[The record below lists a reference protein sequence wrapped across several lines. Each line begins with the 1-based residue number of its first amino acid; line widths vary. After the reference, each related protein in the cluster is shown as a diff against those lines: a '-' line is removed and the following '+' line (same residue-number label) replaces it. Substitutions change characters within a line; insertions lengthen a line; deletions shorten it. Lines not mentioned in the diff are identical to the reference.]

1 MNGWVFAWDGYD
13 PAEEGRREALCTLG
27 NGVFATRGATPDTAA
42 DGVHY
47 PGTYL
52 AGGYN
57 RLASV
62 IEGHALENEDLVNLP
77 NWLPLTFRIDD
88 GPWFALDAVEILFF
102 RQELDLGAGL
112 LRREIRFRD
121 AAGRTSRWRERRLV
135 SMAEPGL
142 AALEV
147 AVTAEDWSGR
157 ITFRSGIDAGVTNAG
172 VPRYAA
178 LASRHLETL
187 EARHLGAD
195 TLFVMSR
202 MVQSGIVVALAART
216 RLLREEAEI
225 AADRATEEAAGDR
238 VHQDIACDIAA
249 GATVTAEKVVAL
261 HSSREPAIS
270 EPGLAAKRGLGDAG
284 GFDALLAPHALAWKH
299 LWEECE
305 IALDSTGNS
314 GTELKL
320 RLYVFHLLQT
330 VSARGAD
337 RDVGVPA
344 RGWHGEAYRGHIF
357 WDELFIFPFL
367 TLRLPMLTRALL
379 QYRHRRLPEARR
391 AAREAGFRG
400 AMYPWQSGST
410 GREESQRLHLNP
422 RSGRWVPDT
431 TWRQRHINAAIAYN
445 IWQYHQATDDHD
457 FLYAFGAEMLL
468 EIGRFWASIAT
479 YNAAIDRYEIKGVVG
494 PDEYHTAYP
503 DIPEE
508 AAAGL
513 DNNAYT
519 NVMAAWVL
527 SRALDVLELLPH
539 AQCRRLQ
546 ERMGLTA
553 EEIERWHDVARKL
566 RIPFH
571 DDGIISQ
578 FEGYGALKELDWAA
592 YRAKYGDIQ
601 RLDRILEAEGDS
613 ANAYQASKQADV
625 LMLFYLFS
633 ADELRGLFEQLGYP
647 FGADTIPRNVEY
659 YAARTSHGSTL
670 SRIVHSW
677 VVARSDRP
685 RSWHL
690 FQRALDSDIADI
702 QGGTTREGIHV
713 GAMAGTVDLVQR
725 CWLGVEMRANVL
737 HLDPALPG
745 PLGCVRARLRYRRQV
760 LDIMADHD
768 VLRVESRPF
777 TADRITVAYRHHVRD
792 VAPGERY
799 EFRLLRP
806 EDRNRDENRAAAE

>member
-1 MNGWVFAWDGYD
+1 
-13 PAEEGRREALCTLG
+13 
-27 NGVFATRGATPDTAA
+27 
-42 DGVHY
+42 
-47 PGTYL
+47 
-52 AGGYN
+52 
-57 RLASV
+57 
-62 IEGHALENEDLVNLP
+62 
-77 NWLPLTFRIDD
+77 
-88 GPWFALDAVEILFF
+88 
-102 RQELDLGAGL
+102 
-112 LRREIRFRD
+112 
-121 AAGRTSRWRERRLV
+121 
-135 SMAEPGL
+135 
-142 AALEV
+142 
-147 AVTAEDWSGR
+147 
-157 ITFRSGIDAGVTNAG
+157 
-172 VPRYAA
+172 
-178 LASRHLETL
+178 
-187 EARHLGAD
+187 
-195 TLFVMSR
+195 
-202 MVQSGIVVALAART
+202 
-216 RLLREEAEI
+216 
-225 AADRATEEAAGDR
+225 
-238 VHQDIACDIAA
+238 
-249 GATVTAEKVVAL
+249 
-261 HSSREPAIS
+261 
-270 EPGLAAKRGLGDAG
+270 
-284 GFDALLAPHALAWKH
+284 
-299 LWEECE
+299 
-305 IALDSTGNS
+305 
-314 GTELKL
+314 
-320 RLYVFHLLQT
+320 
-330 VSARGAD
+330 
-337 RDVGVPA
+337 
-344 RGWHGEAYRGHIF
+344 
-357 WDELFIFPFL
+357 
-367 TLRLPMLTRALL
+367 
-379 QYRHRRLPEARR
+379 
-391 AAREAGFRG
+391 
-400 AMYPWQSGST
+400 
-410 GREESQRLHLNP
+410 
-422 RSGRWVPDT
+422 
-431 TWRQRHINAAIAYN
+431 
-445 IWQYHQATDDHD
+445 
-457 FLYAFGAEMLL
+457 
-468 EIGRFWASIAT
+468 
-479 YNAAIDRYEIKGVVG
+479 
-494 PDEYHTAYP
+494 
-503 DIPEE
+503 
-508 AAAGL
+508 
-513 DNNAYT
+513 
-519 NVMAAWVL
+519 VL